1 MGCII
6 YSPHWLR
13 TIPLF
18 VVKGAFYILTL
29 AWGFRR
35 CSFRLAGQCEG
46 LYTVERVTGL
56 APRFFVY
63 TQKEYKHSHTDARW
77 LQIISIM
84 GISNKKTLEALG
96 NYQGYDVVIREM
108 ISKEIDRQY
117 SFMKWN
123 IAVQTFLI
131 GAITQLKND
140 EILWV
145 IIVLGLLASISS
157 FFTYWASEAKIKRIL
172 YFWDGYR
179 KYKEL
184 SYFVFPPVWSNPTE
198 EVILDD
204 VIRQTFG
211 DFKLGWS
218 RKISLKFIIPKFSPF
233 IFLIAWGML
242 LYISLF
248 K

>member
-1 MGCII
+1 MRCII
-6 YSPHWLR
+6 YSPHWLW
-13 TIPLF
+13 TILLF
-18 VVKGAFYILTL
+18 VVKSAFYILTL

-56 APRFFVY
+56 TPRFFVY
-63 TQKEYKHSHTDARW
+63 TQKEYKHSHTDVRW

-84 GISNKKTLEALG
+84 GISNKKTLEALC

-140 EILWV
+140 KIIWV
-145 IIVLGLLASISS
+145 IIILGLLASISS

-179 KYKEL
+179 KYKGL
-184 SYFVFPPVWSNPTE
+184 FYFVFPPVWSNPTE

-204 VIRQTFG
+204 EIRQTFG

>member
-1 MGCII
+1 MYCIQ
-6 YSPHWLR
+6 
-13 TIPLF
+13 PLLASVAF
-18 VVKGAFYILTL
+18 RIRCKKGIYILTHT
-29 AWGFRR
+29 WGFQR
-35 CSFRLAGQCEG
+35 CSFRTDRAMRRPTNRGTSDNWLH
-46 LYTVERVTGL
+46 V
-56 APRFFVY
+56 FFVY
-63 TQKEYKHSHTDARW
+63 TQKEYKHSHTDVRW

-84 GISNKKTLEALG
+84 GISNKKTLEALC

-108 ISKEIDRQY
+108 ISKEINRQY

-140 EILWV
+140 KIIWV
-145 IIVLGLLASISS
+145 IIILGLLASISS
-157 FFTYWASEAKIKRIL
+157 FFTYWASEVKIKRIL

-179 KYKEL
+179 KYKGL

-198 EVILDD
+198 DVILDD
-204 VIRQTFG
+204 EIRQTFG

-218 RKISLKFIIPKFSPF
+218 RKISLKFILPKFSPF

>member
-1 MGCII
+1 M
-6 YSPHWLR
+6 L
-13 TIPLF
+13 
-18 VVKGAFYILTL
+18 YILVFTRVFL
-29 AWGFRR
+29 SFWLLHEIWR
-35 CSFRLAGQCEG
+35 CIGVVSALLVSDWQGNAKAYESWNEWQ
-46 LYTVERVTGL
+46 TGSTF
-56 APRFFVY
+56 FFVY
-63 TQKEYKHSHTDARW
+63 TQKEYKHSHTDVRW

-84 GISNKKTLEALG
+84 GISNKKTLEALC

-108 ISKEIDRQY
+108 ISKEINRQY

-140 EILWV
+140 KIIWV
-145 IIVLGLLASISS
+145 IIILGLLASISS
-157 FFTYWASEAKIKRIL
+157 FFTYWASEVKIKRIL

-179 KYKEL
+179 KYKGL

-198 EVILDD
+198 DVILDD
-204 VIRQTFG
+204 EIRQTFG

-218 RKISLKFIIPKFSPF
+218 RKISLKFILPKFSPF
-233 IFLIAWGML
+233 IFFFFFRML